1 MTSNQPDLPIPSKG
15 QKIDRFLGE
24 GKFKEWQNLQLEAKI
39 EEDKLLQF
47 ISNISSSYGGMDW
60 WFYASE
66 QLHKDLNLL
75 IAIKIYYYKGMEV
88 IGNGIDNQTI
98 KLKMDLLREM
108 YLLSLNVVKF
118 NVRVLTSAYAKIMIP
133 LATMPLMAISK
144 SAEFLGK
151 ELAELETRLISAES
165 KVRDGNIKKGLNQLI
180 AMIHIAQPE
189 LRLVIALPGF
199 VMQLTAEI
207 VLGPGKKAEEEAASI
222 SIHSIGA
229 FGHHLNT
236 IKSLGIET
244 INVAMLFVGF
254 ALDSKE
260 INRGIDLVTQIKER
274 INNVKK
280 YYNQLDNILKLHGT
294 KITRWLEDYKIL
306 CQSQKDDQE
315 QANSCRYLLE
325 KKLREFKDDIYHPPP
340 IWY

>member
-144 SAEFLGK
+144 SAEFL
-151 ELAELETRLISAES
+151 A
-165 KVRDGNIKKGLNQLI
+165 
-180 AMIHIAQPE
+180 
-189 LRLVIALPGF
+189 
-199 VMQLTAEI
+199 
-207 VLGPGKKAEEEAASI
+207 
-222 SIHSIGA
+222 
-229 FGHHLNT
+229 
-236 IKSLGIET
+236 
-244 INVAMLFVGF
+244 
-254 ALDSKE
+254 
-260 INRGIDLVTQIKER
+260 
-274 INNVKK
+274 
-280 YYNQLDNILKLHGT
+280 
-294 KITRWLEDYKIL
+294 
-306 CQSQKDDQE
+306 
-315 QANSCRYLLE
+315 
-325 KKLREFKDDIYHPPP
+325 
-340 IWY
+340 